1 MAIKPTKMIV
11 DNAVLY
17 TSSTGFDFDDID
29 AIVAACTDTNRLGL
43 GKDKIKFTATPSIVQ
58 YDFAGRKDK
67 AVKEMQ
73 EVSAWEVSLEG
84 DCLDFNEKVLK
95 TNLIKKGT
103 TTSTKNEVYE
113 PLEGEIPSDCYLDI
127 AIAGRVFGSTDKV
140 IIVLK
145 DCLGSEFGL
154 EFGDKDN
161 IPVPLNLKPHYSI
174 ESLNDIPF
182 KIITKKATA

>member
-1 MAIKPTKMIV
+1 
-11 DNAVLY
+11 
-17 TSSTGFDFDDID
+17 
-29 AIVAACTDTNRLGL
+29 
-43 GKDKIKFTATPSIVQ
+43 
-58 YDFAGRKDK
+58 
-67 AVKEMQ
+67 MQ
-73 EVSAWEVSLEG
+73 EVSNWEVSLEG

-103 TTSTKNEVYE
+103 STSTKNEVYE

-145 DCLGSEFGL
+145 NCLGSEFGL

-161 IPVPLNLKPHYSI
+161 IPVPLNLKPHYTI

-182 KIITKKATA
+182 KIITKKA